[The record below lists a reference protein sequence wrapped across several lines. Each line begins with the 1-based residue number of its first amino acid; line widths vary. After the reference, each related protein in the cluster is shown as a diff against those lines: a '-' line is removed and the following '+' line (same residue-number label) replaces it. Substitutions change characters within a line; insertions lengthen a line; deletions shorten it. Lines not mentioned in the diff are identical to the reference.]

1 MEAIIEGLLFVK
13 GNEGLSIKE
22 LVELTKV
29 EESIIKETINKL
41 SEEYKNPNRGIKIE
55 LLGK

>member
-22 LVELTKV
+22 LVELTSPKT
-29 EESIIKETINKL
+29 IIEYFNT
-41 SEEYKNPNRGIKIE
+41 EYKNQKQEIKN
-55 LLGK
+55 

>member
-29 EESIIKETINKL
+29 EESIIANK
-41 SEEYKNPNRGIKIE
+41 
-55 LLGK
+55 